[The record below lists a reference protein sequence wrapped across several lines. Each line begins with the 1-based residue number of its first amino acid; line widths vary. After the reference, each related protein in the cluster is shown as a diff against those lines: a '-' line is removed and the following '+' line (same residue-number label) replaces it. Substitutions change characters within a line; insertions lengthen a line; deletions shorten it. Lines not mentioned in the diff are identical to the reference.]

1 MGEQRQACIVTAEVH
16 LYDIAVD
23 RLFEHGSLLRH
34 RIGVQADVQDLQVC
48 LLHTAGIG
56 IYGLLLGKQ
65 QIHVHH
71 ETVAGLSQWQLAG
84 RDPVYLIFDT
94 PHVYQLQMTAS
105 AITDRF
111 VEAALYVKQPDGTSA
126 VFDRYVDLLIAARH
140 LQRRDGEQHPFDA
153 VAQGDRRVCHRFA
166 DCRDHCF
173 FVRDLLICY
182 TAHRYPFHTKDV
194 QSRFEQLTDDETN
207 LMVGNF
213 QSRVDFLSAH
223 RRSSLLH
230 NTFIIIS

>member
-1 MGEQRQACIVTAEVH
+1 MRASFLLWVLAEDVLQQAITDAVAQSIALLELCIPGAVSILQQDALHQLAMGEQRKACIVTAEVH

-94 PHVYQLQMTAS
+94 PHVYQLQMAAS

-126 VFDRYVDLLIAARH
+126 VFDRYVDLS
-140 LQRRDGEQHPFDA
+140 DCK
-153 VAQGDRRVCHRFA
+153 RV
-166 DCRDHCF
+166 
-173 FVRDLLICY
+173 
-182 TAHRYPFHTKDV
+182 T
-194 QSRFEQLTDDETN
+194 SREGMASST
-207 LMVGNF
+207 
-213 QSRVDFLSAH
+213 
-223 RRSSLLH
+223 RSMR
-230 NTFIIIS
+230 